1 MSLSTESAPDAAAA
15 VQAPA
20 LAPGLASAAFGI
32 RDTRGVV
39 PLSLPPEGE
48 WESLSAVVD
57 AAQEYAKLAG
67 YAVNQGLGG
76 EKRHTKGG
84 RWTEYLVCVH
94 SKDYEERRGLQLAFK
109 KRPNRTSKK
118 SNCLMQMK
126 IQERPNGMW
135 SLTRMDGSQK
145 KVLVDHCTYNHP
157 LMDPKSYYQH
167 RALSDKQLATVKLG
181 ERQGYL

>member
-1 MSLSTESAPDAAAA
+1 MSSSTESAPGAAEGQLTAAIPTAPTTAEAAADFGAA

-39 PLSLPPEGE
+39 LLSLPPEGE
-48 WESLSAVVD
+48 WELLSAVVD

-84 RWTEYLVCVH
+84 
-94 SKDYEERRGLQLAFK
+94 Q
-109 KRPNRTSKK
+109 
-118 SNCLMQMK
+118 
-126 IQERPNGMW
+126 
-135 SLTRMDGSQK
+135 
-145 KVLVDHCTYNHP
+145 
-157 LMDPKSYYQH
+157 
-167 RALSDKQLATVKLG
+167 
-181 ERQGYL
+181 

>member
-1 MSLSTESAPDAAAA
+1 MSSSTESAPGAADRQPTAAIPTAPTTAEAAADFGAA

-20 LAPGLASAAFGI
+20 LAPGLVSAAFGI

-67 YAVNQGLGG
+67 YAVNQGPGG

-84 RWTEYLVCVH
+84 RWTKYLIYVH
-94 SKDYEERRGLQLAFK
+94 SKDYK
-109 KRPNRTSKK
+109 
-118 SNCLMQMK
+118 
-126 IQERPNGMW
+126 
-135 SLTRMDGSQK
+135 
-145 KVLVDHCTYNHP
+145 
-157 LMDPKSYYQH
+157 
-167 RALSDKQLATVKLG
+167 
-181 ERQGYL
+181 ERQGL